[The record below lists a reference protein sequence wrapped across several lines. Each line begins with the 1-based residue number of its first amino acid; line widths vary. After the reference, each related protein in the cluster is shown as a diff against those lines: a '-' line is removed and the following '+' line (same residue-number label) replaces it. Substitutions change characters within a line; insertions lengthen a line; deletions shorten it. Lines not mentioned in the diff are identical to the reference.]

1 MKRTHKLVV
10 LAALTLATMALADG
24 PRNIYRVLK
33 FGPANVGIYCTNGAD
48 PTVIGNPTGKVLEVS
63 CGR

>member
-1 MKRTHKLVV
+1 MKLLLAV
-10 LAALTLATMALADG
+10 LLLAGLAIATEG

-33 FGPANVGIYCTNGAD
+33 FGPSNLGIYCTNGAD
-48 PTVIGNPTGKVLEVS
+48 PTVLGNPTGHVLEVS

>member
-1 MKRTHKLVV
+1 MKTILVAV
-10 LAALTLATMALADG
+10 LTLTLVTLALADG
-24 PRNIYRVLK
+24 PKNIYRVLK

-48 PTVIGNPTGKVLEVS
+48 PTVTGNPTGHVLEVS